1 MISRARDQMK
11 RRSGLAAAEN
21 ALRNRARTAGCS
33 IASAAQPANTR
44 GRTRWRVRTRTT
56 IAATRSPRYAARSN
70 VKATASSPAP
80 HATPTAIAAGRG
92 RARAARAPPNSA
104 SRTAALCPNV
114 RREVKKPI
122 APNRPSAPGAW
133 TRAGS
138 CRRPSRWTRSRPVRY
153 CSTPRI
159 EAQSRPPAA
168 QRISCAGARGCKS
181 RSACATTKKPRTDLH
196 SVAAARSGHPW
207 GESASERIAT
217 ATNATAGRSSGVRSG
232 RGGESSTPAA
242 ATASAI
248 CIPAMEIGRK
258 NACAVRPA
266 SASAAAIFRRSKSG
280 LHTISAAMS
289 LLDRLL
295 LREIIMPLGVGM
307 LAVLQ
312 LLVILQLLQLNEVV
326 FSSAVTLED
335 LLRVTA
341 ALAPHF
347 LVVAV
352 PVAFMLGV
360 QLGLGRLAADQGV
373 LALSAAGTHPP
384 RFMIYVS
391 SEDPA
396 EPGTYATWRGVLI
409 EDDVGDG
416 APVLAL
422 AELGHIED
430 TGGPAIALRLFQGEL
445 HRMEAKGE
453 TVARF
458 KEGRFVVGVQESVM
472 HKNKFARNEAA
483 MTEPM
488 MRARLAELAR
498 RGEVRESARLRVDL
512 VRRWAV
518 PLACFAFAFL
528 GVPLAVLSRGGR
540 ASAYIITVG
549 MFIGFY
555 ALSRFGVALAENGL
569 NAWIAGF
576 LPDAVVLALG
586 GAYTWHLV
594 RNGIGKQ
601 R

>member
-1 MISRARDQMK
+1 
-11 RRSGLAAAEN
+11 
-21 ALRNRARTAGCS
+21 
-33 IASAAQPANTR
+33 
-44 GRTRWRVRTRTT
+44 
-56 IAATRSPRYAARSN
+56 
-70 VKATASSPAP
+70 
-80 HATPTAIAAGRG
+80 
-92 RARAARAPPNSA
+92 
-104 SRTAALCPNV
+104 
-114 RREVKKPI
+114 
-122 APNRPSAPGAW
+122 
-133 TRAGS
+133 
-138 CRRPSRWTRSRPVRY
+138 
-153 CSTPRI
+153 
-159 EAQSRPPAA
+159 
-168 QRISCAGARGCKS
+168 
-181 RSACATTKKPRTDLH
+181 
-196 SVAAARSGHPW
+196 
-207 GESASERIAT
+207 
-217 ATNATAGRSSGVRSG
+217 
-232 RGGESSTPAA
+232 
-242 ATASAI
+242 
-248 CIPAMEIGRK
+248 MEIGRK

-360 QLGLGRLAADQGV
+360 QLGLGRLAADQEV
-373 LALSAAGTHPP
+373 LALSAAGTHPLRFYRVPLAIGLALAVVVAALTQWAEPWGLQQLNRVLNDVIKRNLQSGLEPGIFNDGLP

-594 RNGIGKQ
+594 RNGIGKP